1 MLFPNRS
8 EAGRRLAAELTR
20 RLPRIRDEDPLVLAI
35 PRGGVPVGYEVAR
48 AIEAPLDLFIARKLG
63 APGHEE
69 LGIGAVAPGGTRFL
83 DTEAIRA
90 LNVSETY
97 IEEVTR
103 KELAELERR
112 LRAFRGD
119 RPPPRIE
126 GRSVVLVD
134 DGLATGVTA
143 LASLAALRLGHPRRL
158 LFAAPVCSIEGA
170 QAVAREADDVVC
182 VAMPERFYGV
192 GAWYDDFTQT
202 SDEEVVE
209 LLTLRGQESG
219 VSDQGMAGRREGET
233 ASPET
238 FPGAL

>member
-1 MLFPNRS
+1 MLFPNRV
-8 EAGRRLAAELTR
+8 EAGRRLGSELVR
-20 RLPRIRDEDPLVLAI
+20 RLPQIRDEDPLVLAI

-48 AIEAPLDLFIARKLG
+48 SIDAPLDLFIARKLG

-83 DTEAIRA
+83 DAEAIRM
-90 LNVSETY
+90 LGVSDSY

-112 LRAFRGD
+112 LRCFRGD

-143 LASLAALRLGHPRRL
+143 LASLTALRLQRPRRL
-158 LFAAPVCSIEGA
+158 VLAAPVCSPEGA
-170 QAVAREADDVVC
+170 QAVARQADDVVC
-182 VAMPERFYGV
+182 VAIPDRFFGV
-192 GAWYDDFTQT
+192 GAWYHDFAQT
-202 SDEEVVE
+202 TDEEVME
-209 LLTLRGQESG
+209 LLRRGQESG
-219 VSDQGMAGRREGET
+219 VRDQGV
-233 ASPET
+233 
-238 FPGAL
+238 PGIR

>member
-1 MLFPNRS
+1 MLFRDRVVAGQRLAS
-8 EAGRRLAAELTR
+8 ELVRRLSQ
-20 RLPRIRDEDPLVLAI
+20 IRDEDPLVLAI

-48 AIEAPLDLFIARKLG
+48 AIDAPLDLFIARKLG

-83 DTEAIRA
+83 DADAIRM
-90 LNVSETY
+90 LDVSDEY

-112 LRAFRGD
+112 LRRFRGD
-119 RPPPRIE
+119 RPPARIE

-143 LASLAALRLGHPRRL
+143 LASLTALRLQRPHRL
-158 LFAAPVCSIEGA
+158 VFAAPVCSVEGA
-170 QAVAREADDVVC
+170 QAVARQANDVVC
-182 VAMPERFYGV
+182 VATPDRFFGV

-202 SDEEVVE
+202 TDEEVVE
-209 LLTLRGQESG
+209 LLRRSEELGVRGQG
-219 VSDQGMAGRREGET
+219 VSGGR
-233 ASPET
+233 
-238 FPGAL
+238 L

>member
-1 MLFPNRS
+1 MLFADRV
-8 EAGRRLAAELTR
+8 EAGRRLGMELVR
-20 RLPRIRDEDPLVLAI
+20 RLPQVRDEDPLVLAI

-48 AIEAPLDLFIARKLG
+48 AIDAPLDLFIARKLG

-83 DTEAIRA
+83 DADAIRA
-90 LNVSETY
+90 LNVSDAY

-112 LRAFRGD
+112 LRRFRGD

-143 LASLAALRLGHPRRL
+143 LASLAALKLQHPRRL
-158 LFAAPVCSIEGA
+158 VFAAPVCSPEGA
-170 QAVAREADDVVC
+170 QAVARHADDVVC
-182 VAMPERFYGV
+182 VATPDRFFGV
-192 GAWYDDFTQT
+192 GAWYHDFTQT
-202 SDEEVVE
+202 TDEEVEE
-209 LLTLRGQESG
+209 LLVRGQESG
-219 VSDQGMAGRREGET
+219 VRN
-233 ASPET
+233 
-238 FPGAL
+238 PGVPGSR